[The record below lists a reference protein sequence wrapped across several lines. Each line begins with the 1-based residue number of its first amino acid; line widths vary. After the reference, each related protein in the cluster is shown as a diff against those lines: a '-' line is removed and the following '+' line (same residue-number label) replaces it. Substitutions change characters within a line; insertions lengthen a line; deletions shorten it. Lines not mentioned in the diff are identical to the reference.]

1 MATYPQDAK
10 PITLSDGFTSMSDR
24 KPDRNFRS
32 DLVFDTSI
40 FTSEA
45 GYERRT
51 IRSRRSK
58 RTFNLRYTNIRGV
71 VREAIEQF
79 YKARR
84 GNTESFLFD
93 LTHIGETGSI
103 FVRFDGP
110 LSIQEVKS
118 GSSSTEETIYTI
130 SFNLQETFT

>member
-1 MATYPQDAK
+1 MANYPQDAI
-10 PITLSDGFTSMSDR
+10 PITVSATFSSMADR

-32 DLVFDTSI
+32 DTVFDTNI

-51 IRSRRSK
+51 LRSRRSK
-58 RTFNLRYTNIRGV
+58 RTYSLRYTNIRGI

-79 YKARR
+79 YRARN

-110 LSIQEVKS
+110 LSIVEVKS
-118 GSSSTEETIYTI
+118 GSSSVEETIYTI

>member
-1 MATYPQDAK
+1 MANYPQDAV
-10 PITLSDGFTSMSDR
+10 PITPSDTFSSMSDR
-24 KPDRNFRS
+24 KPDRSFRS
-32 DLVFDTSI
+32 DLVFDTLI
-40 FTSEA
+40 YTSEA

-51 IRSRRSK
+51 LRSRRPK
-58 RTFNLRYTNIRGV
+58 RSFNLRYSNVRGI

-79 YKARR
+79 YRARS

-103 FVRFDGP
+103 FVRFEGP
-110 LSIQEVKS
+110 LNIVEVKS
-118 GSSSTEETIYTI
+118 GNLSAEENIYSI

>member
-1 MATYPQDAK
+1 MATYPQDAI
-10 PITLSDGFTSMSDR
+10 PISTSATFSSMADR

-32 DLVFDTSI
+32 DLVFDTAI

-51 IRSRRSK
+51 LRSRRSK

-79 YKARR
+79 YKARS
-84 GNTESFLFD
+84 GTTESFLFD
-93 LTHIGETGSI
+93 LDHIGETGSI
-103 FVRFDGP
+103 FVRFEGP

-118 GSSSTEETIYTI
+118 GSLTSEETIYTI
-130 SFNLQETFT
+130 TFNLQETFT

>member
-1 MATYPQDAK
+1 MARYPQDAK
-10 PITLSDGFTSMSDR
+10 PITLSDGFMSMADR

-32 DLVFDTSI
+32 DTIFDTSI

-51 IRSRRSK
+51 LRSRRSK

-79 YKARR
+79 YRER
-84 GNTESFLFD
+84 SGNTESFLFD

-110 LSIQEVKS
+110 LNIQEVKS
-118 GSSSTEETIYTI
+118 GSFFAEETIYTI